1 MKTNIAGLMSLIKE
15 MENRLDSLSMEIENH
30 SINKTIIEL
39 NKVSNVM
46 EDYKSDFD
54 EELRSYEDTINRLS
68 NYKKILYLKNN
79 EFKLSDGRSIQEAIV
94 DNTNLRR
101 MKVVYD
107 NLLEKRDVK
116 TRVTEVNNS
125 YFLSQTVNFNIDDI
139 KKKRKDIEDRI
150 YQTEFEISKLNS
162 LEFEID
168 I

>member
-15 MENRLDSLSMEIENH
+15 MENKLDSLSMEIENH

-54 EELRSYEDTINRLS
+54 EELRSYEDTINKLS

-162 LEFEID
+162 LEFEIN